1 MRYRFGDHRL
11 DLHAGT
17 LTGPRGEVHLRLKT
31 FELLRELVR
40 RAGQVVPRSELLR
53 AVWGEVCLGD
63 DALAQAVSELRR
75 ALGDDSRTP
84 HYIETLH
91 RRGYRFVGTV
101 VVETDGPSTDPMIAA
116 VAVPAPPRPAR
127 RARWAWALAAPSF
140 VGCAALLVTQGQPA
154 PRAAEGL
161 RVAVLDLQPAGD
173 GPDWLC
179 EALPELVAE
188 ELERYAG
195 IAIYSRERLARA
207 GADVGLGGPLS
218 AVQAR
223 ALGQYLD
230 ADFVA
235 GGTCRR
241 EGDSVAVALSLY
253 DGTGERSLLSVGETF
268 PDADIGWQAE
278 HWSREIGRILLPGQ
292 EPPPS
297 APVRRNLPPTALEA
311 YTKAR
316 RLVSDD
322 PKAALALLDVAA
334 KSRPRAWRFQ
344 RQRAFALM
352 SLGEHDKAEV
362 AARLARNNRQR
373 QGREAEAEYL
383 RTLGKPEESL
393 ALLAQIA
400 PGRVPEEWL
409 DTLEVLQSSGRPE
422 AVLAAVDSFEG
433 AFDKCW
439 LAPEFALI
447 EARAAQQIG
456 NSLRQAEAARRAAR
470 LAWSRGHRST
480 AERAEAMVA
489 ERRDDTRSLNASLA
503 GS

>member
-1 MRYRFGDHRL
+1 MRYRFGDHKL

-17 LTGPRGEVHLRLKT
+17 LMGPQGEVHLRLKT
-31 FELLRELVR
+31 FELLRELVQ
-40 RAGQVVPRSELLR
+40 RAGQVVPRLELLR

-84 HYIETLH
+84 RYIETLH
-91 RRGYRFVGTV
+91 RRGYRFVGPV

-116 VAVPAPPRPAR
+116 AVPVAVRPRPR

-140 VGCAALLVTQGQPA
+140 VGCAALLVSRHQPA
-154 PRAAEGL
+154 PRAHQGL
-161 RVAVLDLQPAGD
+161 RVAVLDLQPEGA

-188 ELERYAG
+188 ELERYRG

-218 AVQAR
+218 PVQAL

-241 EGDSVAVALSLY
+241 EGDGVEVVLSLY
-253 DGTGERSLLSVGETF
+253 DGRGERALLSVSQNF

-278 HWSREIGRILLPGQ
+278 HWSREIGNILLPGQ

-297 APVRRNLPPTALEA
+297 AMVRRNVPPSALEA
-311 YTKAR
+311 YTKGR
-316 RLVSDD
+316 RLVPED
-322 PKAALALLDVAA
+322 PKAALALLDQAA
-334 KSRPRAWRFQ
+334 KSRPKAWRFQ
-344 RQRAFALM
+344 RQRARALM
-352 SLGEHDKAEV
+352 SLGEHEKAEV

-373 QGREAEAEYL
+373 KGRGAEAEYL
-383 RTLGKPEESL
+383 RTLGKAEQSL
-393 ALLAQIA
+393 ALLAEIA
-400 PGRVPEEWL
+400 PGREPEEWL
-409 DTLEVLQSSGRPE
+409 DTLEVLQSSGRSE

-447 EARAAQQIG
+447 EARAAQQMG
-456 NSLRQAEAARRAAR
+456 NSVRQVEAARRAAR

-480 AERAEAMVA
+480 AERAQAIVA
-489 ERRDDTRSLNASLA
+489 ELREDTRSLNASLA